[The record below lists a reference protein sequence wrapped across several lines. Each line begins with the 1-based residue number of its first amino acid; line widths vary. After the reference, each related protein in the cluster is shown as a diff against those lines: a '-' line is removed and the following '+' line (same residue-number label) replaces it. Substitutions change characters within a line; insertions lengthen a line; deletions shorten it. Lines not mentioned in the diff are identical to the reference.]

1 MLYIVTFIW
10 DSGEIYT
17 VEIFTYMDIYC
28 ICNYCNA
35 IDQWFSD
42 WSWSTTSNAHFVG
55 LPISDT
61 LISCSLMSS

>member
-17 VEIFTYMDIYC
+17 VEIFTYMDIYS

-35 IDQWFSD
+35 I
-42 WSWSTTSNAHFVG
+42 HFVC

-61 LISCSLMSS
+61 LFSGLAV